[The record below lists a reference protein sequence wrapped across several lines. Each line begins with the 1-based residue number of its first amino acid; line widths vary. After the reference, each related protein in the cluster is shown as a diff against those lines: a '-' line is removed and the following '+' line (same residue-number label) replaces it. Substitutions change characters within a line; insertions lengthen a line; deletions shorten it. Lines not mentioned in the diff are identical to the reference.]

1 MSYWIFC
8 LNSSVFFSIVL
19 GFIHHFCLCQMWLY
33 IAIYW
38 RKPCKS
44 SFFLRFSKE
53 NSLRWIQT
61 QLYLYTFIFFL
72 FGIQLHHN
80 YVNCL
85 ATSQLHELFFIIV
98 KSGNYYNKKV
108 YIKMSYTSLVMDY
121 CIGFS
126 KKNWHYWLIDIHD

>member
-1 MSYWIFC
+1 MVWMQLIFFGI
-8 LNSSVFFSIVL
+8 VF
-19 GFIHHFCLCQMWLY
+19 GFIHSFCLCQMWLY
-33 IAIYW
+33 IAIYL
-38 RKPCKS
+38 RNPCEC
-44 SFFLRFSKE
+44 SFSLRFLKE

-72 FGIQLHHN
+72 FDIRLYHN
-80 YVNCL
+80 YVNCW
-85 ATSQLHELFFIIV
+85 LHCNYLNCFFIIV